1 MDGCIEKDKKRSP
14 QLSLHPPESERESR
28 ITHRGEARLGLFL
41 ARNAERLGL
50 RVYDFVCRHW
60 LGIVNFHLFLFIL
73 GSISAPCLSYLGQE
87 GIAKYIYW
95 FYGISCHQI
104 PSRSFFIFEHSPAY
118 GGGSLGV
125 NHSVHTFGQIAI
137 CARCFSFFSS
147 MLVFGL
153 LLSLKNFRPL
163 NRKVAFLL
171 ALPILVDVLLQT
183 LGIKESTNLIRVT
196 TAVLLSLSISFFI
209 YPRIRVSVERF
220 TKNPEQIF

>member
-1 MDGCIEKDKKRSP
+1 MDGCIEKDRKRSQ
-14 QLSLHPPESERESR
+14 QLSLHPPESERQSR

-41 ARNAERLGL
+41 ARNAEKLGVG
-50 RVYDFVCRHW
+50 VYEFVRRHW
-60 LGIVNFHLFLFIL
+60 LGIVNFHLLLFIL
-73 GSISAPCLSYLGQE
+73 GSICAPCLSYLGQ
-87 GIAKYIYW
+87 GWIAGYIYR

-104 PSRSFFIFEHSPAY
+104 PSRSFFIFDHSPAY
-118 GGGSLGV
+118 GGGSFGM

-183 LGIKESTNLIRVT
+183 LGIKESTNLLRVT
-196 TAVLLSLSISFFI
+196 SGILLGLSFSFHI
-209 YPRIRVSVERF
+209 YPRIKVSIERL